1 MVSACASLMTSAP
14 DSVAT
19 WRDPATL
26 ATRRGALLVACAALC
41 WSSGALI
48 VRLVATPPW
57 TTSLWRSFFASV
69 FLALVLW
76 LVRGRG
82 IVGQWRDGGM
92 PVVIAAMCM
101 AVSSTCFIFSL
112 AHTSVAN
119 TLILMST
126 GPYVTGLL
134 GWIVLGER
142 VALRTW
148 LLMGVTLAGAVVMVS
163 DSYLRGT
170 ILGDLL
176 AIVMATSFAIAT
188 VIIRRHPAIQMA
200 PAAVLATT
208 LTFLIALPLAAPLET
223 APRDLALLAFFGIGQ
238 FGAGFLLFMAGARL
252 LRAAQSS
259 LIGMLEIVLGPLWV
273 WLVLSE
279 RPPAASLTG
288 GALILA
294 ALLVNVLFDLVT
306 PGRRPCPRRPA
317 PGRCR
322 CAGAP
327 CARHRRGLRA
337 PVHTRG
343 AGRWPVALQRSRR
356 ARSLARGGAHV
367 LERRL
372 RRRHPDLDLQLARQ
386 RDPR

>member
-1 MVSACASLMTSAP
+1 MTSAP

-19 WRDPATL
+19 WRDPATP
-26 ATRRGALLVACAALC
+26 ATRRGVLLVACAALC
-41 WSSGALI
+41 WSSGSLI
-48 VRLVATPPW
+48 VRLVGTPPW
-57 TTSLWRSFFASV
+57 TTTLWRSFFAAL

-82 IVGQWRDGGM
+82 IVGQWRDGGL
-92 PVVIAAMCM
+92 PVVAAAVCM

-134 GWIVLGER
+134 GWMLLGER

-148 LLMGVTLAGAVVMVS
+148 LLMSLTLAGAVIMVS

-170 ILGDLL
+170 IVGDVL
-176 AIVMATSFAIAT
+176 AIVMASSFAVAT
-188 VIIRRHPAIQMA
+188 VIIRRHPEIQMA

-238 FGAGFLLFMAGARL
+238 FGAGFLLFMAWARL

-306 PGRRPCPRRPA
+306 PRR
-317 PGRCR
+317 
-322 CAGAP
+322 
-327 CARHRRGLRA
+327 
-337 PVHTRG
+337 
-343 AGRWPVALQRSRR
+343 
-356 ARSLARGGAHV
+356 
-367 LERRL
+367 RRL
-372 RRRHPDLDLQLARQ
+372 SLNR
-386 RDPR
+386 